1 MNTYNGRDSE
11 MKFPIVVKNTQP
23 SEYQTL
29 IDDFILNGGKVQKI
43 PMGVSGIS
51 EEQRKRFDAKVS
63 ADLMDNPIH
72 ADSWAQYLSGNY
84 RDAELDKIDDHT
96 AD

>member
-11 MKFPIVVKNTQP
+11 MKFPIVVKNGQQ
-23 SEYQTL
+23 SEYQVL
-29 IDDFILNGGKVQKI
+29 IDDFILNRGKVQKI